1 MTEYLTA
8 DVIMHA
14 PVVRH
19 FLTEATPFTGSYLK
33 NAQRPRFVC
42 SEPQEATLSLR

>member
-1 MTEYLTA
+1 MTMADEYLTA

-19 FLTEATPFTGSYLK
+19 FLTEANPFTGSYLK
-33 NAQRPRFVC
+33 IRT
-42 SEPQEATLSLR
+42 EA